1 MSRIATI
8 VVLVVVIAFSYFAFY
23 NHGTINL
30 TVWQGKTMELPIV
43 GLVLLSMGIGAAIVF
58 ALLAIRG
65 IRRSYDNFQ
74 ISMKK
79 RRRTKAEEL
88 YNRGVDAH
96 LSGKMRQA
104 VKLLEEAVE
113 KDTEFLLPFFRL
125 GTVYLA
131 LGEFQKALELHEKA
145 LEAHPGN
152 LRVLLFL
159 VDDHLAVG
167 QLTEAADVL
176 KKIIKKDDLNQ
187 TALTALR
194 NIQEQQGDWE
204 GAVET
209 QRKFIK
215 AAGKEPESQAR
226 LLGLRYQAA
235 ASYLDDGDNE
245 KAVKPL
251 RDILKEAPDFVAATV
266 ALGEARIRSGKVD
279 EGLKVLTEGYSRHHN
294 PVFLQVMEEKL
305 IKRENPR
312 KLIETFS
319 SLLEGSPE
327 DVFLNLFYGKI
338 CLRLEMVDD
347 GYMALKKVEST
358 GYESPLM
365 HALLGEIGA
374 RREKYE
380 EAIEEF
386 GRYVD
391 LSDGLHPRFICG
403 NCQHTVDG
411 WSSRCES
418 CGLWNSFTL
427 PGLTELAAV
436 PADSPQYE
444 NEE

>member
-1 MSRIATI
+1 MS
-8 VVLVVVIAFSYFAFY
+8 
-23 NHGTINL
+23 
-30 TVWQGKTMELPIV
+30 
-43 GLVLLSMGIGAAIVF
+43 IGAAIVF
-58 ALLAIRG
+58 ALLALRG

-74 ISMKK
+74 VSMKK

-125 GTVYLA
+125 GTVYLS
-131 LGEFQKALELHEKA
+131 LGQPMKALELHEKA

-176 KKIIKKDDLNQ
+176 KKIIRKDDSNL

-194 NIQEQQGDWE
+194 DIQEQQGDWE

-215 AAGKEPESQAR
+215 AAGKEPEPQAR
-226 LLGLRYQAA
+226 LLGLRYQVA
-235 ASYLDDGDNE
+235 ASYMDDGDTE
-245 KAVKPL
+245 KAAKTL
-251 RDILKEAPDFVAATV
+251 KDILKEAPDFVAATV
-266 ALGEARIRSGKVD
+266 ALGETLIRSGKVD
-279 EGLKVLTEGYSRHHN
+279 EGLKVLTEGYSRHQN

-319 SLLEGSPE
+319 NLLDGSPE

-358 GYESPLM
+358 GYESPLL

-374 RREKYE
+374 RRERYE

-391 LSDGLHPRFICG
+391 LSDGLHPRFTCG
-403 NCQHTVDG
+403 NCQHIVDG
-411 WSSRCES
+411 WASRCES

-427 PGLTELAAV
+427 PGLTEPTAV

>member
-1 MSRIATI
+1 MSRLATI
-8 VVLVVVIAFSYFAFY
+8 VVLIIVILFSYFAFY
-23 NHGTINL
+23 NHGTTNL
-30 TVWQGKTMELPIV
+30 TVWQGKMVELPIV

-74 ISMKK
+74 VSMKK
-79 RRRTKAEEL
+79 RKRAKAEEL

-96 LSGKMRQA
+96 LSGKMHQA
-104 VKLLEEAVE
+104 VKLLEEAVA

-131 LGEFQKALELHEKA
+131 LGEFQKALQLHEKA

-159 VDDHLAVG
+159 IDDYLAAG
-167 QLTEAADVL
+167 QLTEAVGVL
-176 KKIIKKDDLNQ
+176 NKILAKDDSNR
-187 TALTALR
+187 TALVALR
-194 NIQEQQGDWE
+194 DIQEKQGDWE

-215 AAGKEPESQAR
+215 AAGKEPESQSH
-226 LLGLRYQAA
+226 LLGLRYQVAA
-235 ASYLDDGDNE
+235 GYLDDGDAE
-245 KAVKPL
+245 RAVKTL
-251 RDILKEAPDFVAATV
+251 RDILKESPDFAAATV

-312 KLIETFS
+312 KLIETFRG
-319 SLLEGSPE
+319 LLDSAPE

-338 CLRLEMVDD
+338 CLRLEMVDES
-347 GYMALKKVEST
+347 YMALKKVEST
-358 GYESPLM
+358 GYDSPLM
-365 HALLGEIGA
+365 HALLGEVNA
-374 RREKYE
+374 RRERYK

-386 GRYVD
+386 GLYVD

-403 NCQHTVDG
+403 NCHHTVDG
-411 WSSRCES
+411 WASRCDS
-418 CGLWNSFTL
+418 CGLWNSFAL
-427 PGLTELAAV
+427 PGLTEPRST
-436 PADSPQYE
+436 PADSPKYE